1 MQQTTNKLIAGLI
14 VLLGLAAGYLYNIYL
29 VDSFS
34 LVSPASSQKVNPE
47 KLQKMIGEINWKIT
61 DNDQFKSLEIYGE
74 SPVDKG
80 VTGKKDIF
88 API

>member
-14 VLLGLAAGYLYNIYL
+14 ILLGLATGYIYNVYF
-29 VDSFS
+29 VESFS
-34 LVSPASSQKVNPE
+34 IVFSASSQKVNPD
-47 KLQKMIGEINWKIT
+47 KLQRMIGGINWNII
-61 DNDQFKSLEIYGE
+61 DSPQFKSLEKFGE

>member
-1 MQQTTNKLIAGLI
+1 
-14 VLLGLAAGYLYNIYL
+14 
-29 VDSFS
+29 
-34 LVSPASSQKVNPE
+34 
-47 KLQKMIGEINWKIT
+47 MISGINWNII
-61 DNDQFKSLEIYGE
+61 DSPQFKSLEKFGE

>member
-14 VLLGLAAGYLYNIYL
+14 ILLGLAVGYLYDIYF
-29 VDSFS
+29 VESFS
-34 LVSPASSQKVNPE
+34 LVTPALSQKVSPE
-47 KLQKMIGEINWKIT
+47 KLQKMIGEINWKII
-61 DNDQFKSLEIYGE
+61 DSDQFKSLEAYGE